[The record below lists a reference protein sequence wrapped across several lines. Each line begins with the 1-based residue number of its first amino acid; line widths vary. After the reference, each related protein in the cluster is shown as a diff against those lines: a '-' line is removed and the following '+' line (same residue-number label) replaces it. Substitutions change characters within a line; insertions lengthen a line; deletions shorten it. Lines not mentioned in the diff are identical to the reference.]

1 MSFQGPGTGISGT
14 SNQFSVGY
22 AQSAGSATNAGNA
35 TNASYATNAG
45 NATNAGSAGKV
56 QQGSTHYPVYIT
68 GSGGIYAFGLSA
80 NSGLSQMFNNGVN
93 YILGGQA
100 AAFQGSLSGYFAFSV
115 YTAGRWYIA
124 SDKRIKKRI
133 TNEEKP
139 QYLETV
145 NKLGVERFTYI
156 DTLKNGDS
164 TVTGFFAQD
173 VESVIPTAVQK
184 TPDYIPSVMKKAT
197 KVEGTTITCENHGF
211 NQSDHVKFHIDKGE
225 GVVGIY
231 GTVTNVIDDDTFEV
245 DNDEVSEPLFVYG
258 KLAEDFMTVDENKIL
273 PHTVGAIQELHL
285 LIKGLEKRIENLESL
300 VVK

>member
-1 MSFQGPGTGISGT
+1 MPFQGPGTGISGT
-14 SNQFSVGY
+14 SNQFAVGY
-22 AQSAGSATNAGNA
+22 AQSAGNA
-35 TNASYATNAG
+35 TYANQ
-45 NATNAGSAGKV
+45 ATYAATTSSLH
-56 QQGSTHYPVYIT
+56 QGSSLFPVYVT
-68 GSGGIYAFGLSA
+68 GTGNIYSLLPN
-80 NSGLSQMFNNGVN
+80 NSIGLSQMFNNGVN
-93 YILGGQA
+93 YILTGQA
-100 AAFQGSLSGYFAFSV
+100 AAFSPYLSGYFAYSV
-115 YTAGRWYIA
+115 YTGGRWYIA

-225 GVVGIY
+225 GAMGIY